1 MYLSIMLFQHTSI
14 LLKIGQLPLV
24 PVYPKYI
31 LLIFLLHY
39 PTNHLNNW
47 SLVPIKQDHLNN
59 AYSFRKEKR
68 PAATFIPSKIFGKSK
83 TIG

>member
-1 MYLSIMLFQHTSI
+1 MYLSVMLFQYMSI
-14 LLKIGQLPLV
+14 LPKIGQLLLV

-31 LLIFLLHY
+31 LLIFLLYY
-39 PTNHLNNW
+39 PTNHLNNR
-47 SLVPIKQDHLNN
+47 SLVPIKQDHLNK
-59 AYSFRKEKR
+59 AYSFRKEKW